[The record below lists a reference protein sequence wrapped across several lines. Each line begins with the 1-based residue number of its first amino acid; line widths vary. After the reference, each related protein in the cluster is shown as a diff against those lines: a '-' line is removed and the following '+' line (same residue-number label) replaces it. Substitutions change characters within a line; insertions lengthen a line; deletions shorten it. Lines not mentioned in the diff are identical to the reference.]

1 MVLIEEFWYSSL
13 SEDTTHDTVKQA
25 MFWNREKRKKKGNH
39 GEYEDSN
46 LNLKITLVEE
56 KKIESEINLN
66 R

>member
-1 MVLIEEFWYSSL
+1 
-13 SEDTTHDTVKQA
+13 